1 VLCNRH
7 PIRAQTVTPVQRR
20 TFNSPQPRVACAAL
34 TICSGGPGLDHG
46 RDGLGLLLR
55 AGPSWPGLARGD
67 DAGRLVLRS
76 LAVLKLAD
84 PGASPDNAAALADF
98 PVLTLVEGPI
108 RRRKALAAATAR
120 GLTVDELTPVDPKAI
135 QELDDLAA
143 PVFNH

>member
-1 VLCNRH
+1 
-7 PIRAQTVTPVQRR
+7 
-20 TFNSPQPRVACAAL
+20 
-34 TICSGGPGLDHG
+34 
-46 RDGLGLLLR
+46 
-55 AGPSWPGLARGD
+55 
-67 DAGRLVLRS
+67 VLRS